1 MNKTKRPLSF
11 VLAVLMIVSMF
22 AAVPFTASAE
32 DKVIGENVIFKLG
45 DTIVLPGSGI
55 YYVKDSER
63 HPAQEIYSNG
73 TITEFEGDEYSY
85 SLMIDEWGIY
95 ARLDTFDYEAE
106 LNQGLSVLGIKFTGS
121 GTESDPYLPK
131 LALGVFESTWAGEG
145 EGTEDSPWL
154 INDVED
160 LRTLSANVK
169 SGMKYTGKYLKLTA
183 DIDCGSGNWEPIGQG
198 ATFGGTFDGNGNTI
212 IYHITNSTVE
222 ANGLF
227 SEIAATGTVKNLSV
241 SGSIFSSGNFNGGIA
256 GKNGGLIINCLSAVD
271 ITTSKTHSGG
281 IAGSNWLEASK
292 TRYCV
297 ATGTLTWT
305 GASNS
310 YAYIGGITGENRW
323 GAIDHCAMLGDVLAE
338 NTTESWAYAGI
349 LIGRE
354 MGSTTDCYY
363 LNTAETAGAVNSDS
377 VTAKTADELKP
388 IGQAAIDA
396 GYTVYGLALGGSLSN
411 PDQEAADAV
420 IALIDDIGTVE
431 YTDASKEKI
440 DAAREAYDALTDAQK
455 ALVSNADALTTA
467 ETTYAEKKA
476 AAEALAEEA
485 KDWQSVT
492 IADQIEIN
500 FLLNTAEHANMQSI
514 TITYTNQD
522 KETNPLDVDVT
533 KLEKVGDYYKVPAV
547 VAPAQIG
554 DKITVT
560 ITTTDGSDPTTY
572 ETSIADYCKHLI
584 ANYDGE
590 NAAAVKALAAATL
603 EYGQAA
609 NDYFFGTHYYHES
622 DITTIT
628 NAVDADKAAEAKGL
642 TNHMSVNA
650 NGKIQSI
657 SYMALTK
664 PEFRFYVN
672 PESGLTEAD
681 YVALNDKIT
690 VNCDNANVLE
700 KVSVQFV
707 KNGDAILLEVT
718 GIEAANMDEIITITI
733 DGFGTITFCGNDFAN
748 LLAKNASTQTLGT
761 ALYLYGLAAKA
772 CF

>member
-1 MNKTKRPLSF
+1 MLDK
-11 VLAVLMIVSMF
+11 AV
-22 AAVPFTASAE
+22 TDAE
-32 DKVIGENVIFKLG
+32 ALINAIGEVAYDDACKA
-45 DTIVLPGSGI
+45 
-55 YYVKDSER
+55 K
-63 HPAQEIYSNG
+63 
-73 TITEFEGDEYSY
+73 
-85 SLMIDEWGIY
+85 IDE
-95 ARLDTFDYEAE
+95 ARA
-106 LNQGLSVLGIKFTGS
+106 
-121 GTESDPYLPK
+121 
-131 LALGVFESTWAGEG
+131 
-145 EGTEDSPWL
+145 
-154 INDVED
+154 
-160 LRTLSANVK
+160 
-169 SGMKYTGKYLKLTA
+169 
-183 DIDCGSGNWEPIGQG
+183 
-198 ATFGGTFDGNGNTI
+198 
-212 IYHITNSTVE
+212 
-222 ANGLF
+222 
-227 SEIAATGTVKNLSV
+227 
-241 SGSIFSSGNFNGGIA
+241 
-256 GKNGGLIINCLSAVD
+256 
-271 ITTSKTHSGG
+271 
-281 IAGSNWLEASK
+281 
-292 TRYCV
+292 
-297 ATGTLTWT
+297 
-305 GASNS
+305 
-310 YAYIGGITGENRW
+310 
-323 GAIDHCAMLGDVLAE
+323 
-338 NTTESWAYAGI
+338 
-349 LIGRE
+349 
-354 MGSTTDCYY
+354 
-363 LNTAETAGAVNSDS
+363 
-377 VTAKTADELKP
+377 
-388 IGQAAIDA
+388 
-396 GYTVYGLALGGSLSN
+396 
-411 PDQEAADAV
+411 
-420 IALIDDIGTVE
+420 
-431 YTDASKEKI
+431 
-440 DAAREAYDALTDAQK
+440 AYDALTDAQK

-467 ETTYAEKKA
+467 ETTYTELKA
-476 AAEALAEEA
+476 AADLAQAKTDAKAELAAYKNADDYRDAQKTELANAIAAGNEAIDAAADTAAVAAALASAKAVMGAIKTDAQLTAEELAAA
-485 KDWQSVT
+485 KTAAKAQLAAYKNADDYRDAQKTELANAIAAGNEAIDAAADTAAVAAALASAKAVMGAIKTDAQLTAEELAAAKTAAKAQLAAYKNADDYRETQQTELTNAIDDGIAAINAATNTDEVAAALEAAKAVMDAIKTDAQLTAEELAEKAQDWQSVT
-492 IADQIEIN
+492 IDDQIYIN
-500 FLLNTAEHANMQSI
+500 FMLDATAHANMQSI

-522 KETNPLDVDVT
+522 KETKPLDVDVT
-533 KLEKVGDYYKVPAV
+533 KLEKDGDFYKVPAV

-554 DKITVT
+554 DKVTVT

-628 NAVDADKAAEAKGL
+628 NAVDATKAAEAKGL